1 MNTTTKFFLTGVAT
15 LGILGI
21 GTAGAMAMTSSLGVK
36 DQAGTVQTITPVKTG
51 SSTSAL
57 TSSPTPV
64 PSGATTVA
72 PAAPVYLD
80 DEGLRSRTSDDSST
94 HTGTGHEVGDDN
106 GEDPAGHDATDD
118 SSGDTSGVS
127 DKSGYDGSKSGSSN
141 TGSGRGSSGSNDS
154 GSDHN

>member
-1 MNTTTKFFLTGVAT
+1 MNNTTKFFLTGVAT

-51 SSTSAL
+51 SSTSAP

-80 DEGLRSRTSDDSST
+80 DEGLRSGTSDDSST

-106 GEDPAGHDATDD
+106 GVDPAGHDATDD

-127 DKSGYDGSKSGSSN
+127 DKSGYDGSKSGSST
-141 TGSGRGSSGSNDS
+141 TGSGSSGSNDS